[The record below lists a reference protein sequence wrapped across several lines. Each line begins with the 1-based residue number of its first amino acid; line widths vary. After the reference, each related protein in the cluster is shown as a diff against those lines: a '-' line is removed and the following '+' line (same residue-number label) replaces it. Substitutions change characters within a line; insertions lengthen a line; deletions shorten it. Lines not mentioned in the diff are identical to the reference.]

1 MLNREGI
8 MVNGK
13 KVLRIMRK
21 LGLKAIYP
29 GPNTSKRNLAEQVKP
44 YLLRDLKITRPNQV
58 WQIDITYLRTEKGFV
73 YLTAFIDVYT
83 RLVVDWSVSN
93 DLSSYS
99 CTSLLDRAI
108 LTEKPEIINSD
119 QGSQFTSSEWL
130 KLLEKEE
137 ISVSMTGKGRSNDN
151 SYIERFWRSLKYE
164 GIYLHN
170 LRSVKDLK
178 KYLPK
183 LIDWY
188 NNERPHQSLN
198 YMTPREFADGYVD
211 KLSGNF
217 PTYPQ
222 QPQKLN
228 LNESLN
234 LEAV

>member
-8 MVNGK
+8 IINGK

-21 LGLKAIYP
+21 LRLKAIYP
-29 GPNTSKRNLAEQVKP
+29 GPNTSKRNLVDQVKP
-44 YLLRDLKITRPNQV
+44 YLLEGLKITRPNQV

-73 YLTAFIDVYT
+73 CLTAFIDVYT
-83 RLVVDWSVSN
+83 RLVIDWSVSN

-119 QGSQFTSSEWL
+119 QGSQFTSSDWL
-130 KLLEKEE
+130 ELLEEKG

-170 LRSVKDLK
+170 LRSVKNLK
-178 KYLPK
+178 QYLPK
-183 LIDWY
+183 LIDW
-188 NNERPHQSLN
+188 
-198 YMTPREFADGYVD
+198 
-211 KLSGNF
+211 
-217 PTYPQ
+217 
-222 QPQKLN
+222 
-228 LNESLN
+228 
-234 LEAV
+234 